1 MEIKSKMKQE
11 DKILLVKDLCSRLPY
26 GVRVCHMS
34 SEFSGVLH
42 NISVLHM
49 YEGNDDSD
57 KPDNIVDYVADID
70 FFGDGYPYE
79 IEEFRP
85 YLFPIASIT
94 EEQLYEVSQI
104 LGKDDVIIYSDYLK
118 FISNM
123 RNTFSYL
130 ELDALFDWFNKN
142 HFDYRNLIE
151 KGLAINCTNLN
162 IY

>member
-1 MEIKSKMKQE
+1 MKQE
-11 DKILLVKDLCSRLPY
+11 DKILFVKDLCSRLPY
-26 GVRVCHMS
+26 GVRVCHVS

-57 KPDNIVDYVADID
+57 KPDSIVDYVSDID

-79 IEEFRP
+79 VEEFKP
-85 YLFPIASIT
+85 YLFPLSSISS
-94 EEQLYEVSQI
+94 EQLKEVSEI
-104 LGKDDVIIYSDYLK
+104 LGKDVEIFDNYMNIVEHT
-118 FISNM
+118 

-151 KGLAINCTNLN
+151 KGLAIDCTNLN

>member
-26 GVRVCHMS
+26 GVRVCHMT

-49 YEGNDDSD
+49 YEGNSDSD
-57 KPDNIVDYVADID
+57 KYDSIVDYVADID

-79 IEEFRP
+79 VEEFKP
-85 YLFPIASIT
+85 YLFPLSSISS
-94 EEQLYEVSQI
+94 EQLKEVSEI
-104 LGKDDVIIYSDYLK
+104 LGKEVEVFDNYLN
-118 FISNM
+118 IVDHT

-151 KGLAINCTNLN
+151 KGLAIDCTNIN

>member
-26 GVRVCHMS
+26 GVRVCHMT

-49 YEGNDDSD
+49 YEGNSDSD
-57 KPDNIVDYVADID
+57 KYDSIVDYVADID

-79 IEEFRP
+79 VEEFKP
-85 YLFPIASIT
+85 YLFPISSISS
-94 EEQLYEVSQI
+94 EQLKEVSEI
-104 LGKDDVIIYSDYLK
+104 LGKDVEIFDNYLN
-118 FISNM
+118 IVEHT

-151 KGLAINCTNLN
+151 KGLAIDCTNLN

>member
-1 MEIKSKMKQE
+1 MGIRSKMTQK

-26 GVRVCHMS
+26 GVRVCHMA

-42 NISVLHM
+42 DISVLHM
-49 YEGNDDSD
+49 YEGNSDSD
-57 KPDNIVDYVADID
+57 KYDSIVDYVADID

-79 IEEFRP
+79 VEEFKP
-85 YLFPIASIT
+85 YLFPLSSISS
-94 EEQLYEVSQI
+94 EQLKEVSEI
-104 LGKDDVIIYSDYLK
+104 LGKDVEIFDNYLN
-118 FISNM
+118 IVEHT
-123 RNTFSYL
+123 RTTFSYL

-151 KGLAINCTNLN
+151 KGLAIDCTNLN

>member
-1 MEIKSKMKQE
+1 MEIRSKMKQE

-26 GVRVCHMS
+26 GVRVCHMA

-49 YEGNDDSD
+49 YEGNSDSD
-57 KPDNIVDYVADID
+57 KYDIIVDYVADID

-79 IEEFRP
+79 VEEFKP
-85 YLFPIASIT
+85 YLFPLSSISS
-94 EEQLYEVSQI
+94 EQLKEVSEI
-104 LGKDDVIIYSDYLK
+104 LGKEVEVFDNYLN
-118 FISNM
+118 IVDHT

-151 KGLAINCTNLN
+151 KGLAIDCTNIN

>member
-1 MEIKSKMKQE
+1 MTKE

-26 GVRVCHMS
+26 GVRVCHVA
-34 SEFSGVLH
+34 SEISGVLH

-49 YEGNDDSD
+49 YEGNSDSD

-79 IEEFRP
+79 VEAFKP
-85 YLFPIASIT
+85 YLFPLSSISS
-94 EEQLYEVSQI
+94 EQLKEVSEI
-104 LGKDDVIIYSDYLK
+104 LGKDVEIFDNYLN
-118 FISNM
+118 IVEHT
-123 RNTFSYL
+123 RTTFSYL
-130 ELDALFDWFNKN
+130 ELDALFEWFNKN

-151 KGLAINCTNLN
+151 RNLAIDCTNIN

>member
-26 GVRVCHMS
+26 GVRVCHMA

-49 YEGNDDSD
+49 YEGNSDSD
-57 KPDNIVDYVADID
+57 KYDSIVDYVADID

-79 IEEFRP
+79 VEEFKP
-85 YLFPIASIT
+85 YLFPIASISS
-94 EEQLYEVSQI
+94 EQLKEVSEI
-104 LGKDDVIIYSDYLK
+104 LGKEVEVFDNYLN
-118 FISNM
+118 IVDHT

-151 KGLAINCTNLN
+151 KGLAIDCTNLN

>member
-1 MEIKSKMKQE
+1 MEIRSKMKQE

-26 GVRVCHMS
+26 GVRVCHLS

-49 YEGNDDSD
+49 YEGNSDSD
-57 KPDNIVDYVADID
+57 KYDNIVDYVADID

-79 IEEFRP
+79 VEEFKP
-85 YLFPIASIT
+85 YLFPLSSISS
-94 EEQLYEVSQI
+94 EQLKEVSEI
-104 LGKDDVIIYSDYLK
+104 LGKDVEIFDNYLN
-118 FISNM
+118 IVEHT
-123 RNTFSYL
+123 RTTFSYL

-151 KGLAINCTNLN
+151 KGLAIDCTNIN

>member
-1 MEIKSKMKQE
+1 MEIGSKMKQE

-26 GVRVCHMS
+26 GVRVCHMT

-57 KPDNIVDYVADID
+57 KFDSIVDYVADID

-79 IEEFRP
+79 VEEFKP
-85 YLFPIASIT
+85 YLFPISSISS
-94 EEQLYEVSQI
+94 EQLKEVSEI
-104 LGKDDVIIYSDYLK
+104 LGKEVEIFDNYLN
-118 FISNM
+118 IVNHT

-151 KGLAINCTNLN
+151 KGLAIDCTNLN

>member
-1 MEIKSKMKQE
+1 MGIRSKMKQE

-26 GVRVCHMS
+26 GVRVCHVS
-34 SEFSGVLH
+34 SEISGVLH

-49 YEGNDDSD
+49 YEGNSDSD

-79 IEEFRP
+79 IEDFKP
-85 YLFPIASIT
+85 YLFPIASISS
-94 EEQLYEVSQI
+94 EQLKEISEI
-104 LGKDDVIIYSDYLK
+104 LGKDVEIFDNYLN
-118 FISNM
+118 IVEHT
-123 RNTFSYL
+123 RNTLSYL
-130 ELDALFDWFNKN
+130 ELDALFEWFNKN

-151 KGLAINCTNLN
+151 RNLAIDCTNIN

>member
-1 MEIKSKMKQE
+1 MEIRTKMKQE

-42 NISVLHM
+42 DISVLHM
-49 YEGNDDSD
+49 YEENSDSD
-57 KPDNIVDYVADID
+57 KPDDIVDYVADID

-79 IEEFRP
+79 VEEFKP
-85 YLFPIASIT
+85 YLFPLSSISS
-94 EEQLYEVSQI
+94 EQLKEVSEI
-104 LGKDDVIIYSDYLK
+104 LGKDVEIFDNYLN
-118 FISNM
+118 IVEHT
-123 RNTFSYL
+123 RTTFSYL

-151 KGLAINCTNLN
+151 KGLAIDCTNLN